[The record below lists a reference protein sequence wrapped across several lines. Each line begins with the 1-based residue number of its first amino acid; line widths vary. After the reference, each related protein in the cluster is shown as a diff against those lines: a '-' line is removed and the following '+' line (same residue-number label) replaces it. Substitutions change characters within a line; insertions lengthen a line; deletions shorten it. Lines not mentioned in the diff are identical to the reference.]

1 MSTLRVTN
9 IEAKGDPSSP
19 SVDEKIKLT
28 NSTGDVV
35 LEVDGKNVGSTIFVS
50 SGIVTATSFSGSG
63 TNLTGVSAQGLTG
76 TPDITVGSVTG
87 SVASFSGN
95 VSVGGTLTY
104 EDVTNIDSV
113 GIITARAGVD
123 LNGFKIEEGKNDTST
138 GITGVTNC
146 NFDDGQIFRFAAAT
160 SGNYF
165 PNFRISAST
174 TLDSK
179 MDVGDVTAATMI
191 VASSSHYCLNSIQ
204 IDGTEVGVTTS
215 WVGGAA
221 PSAAN
226 GSGYDIY
233 SFTIMKTA
241 ATPTYH
247 VIGNAIGAA

>member
-19 SVDEKIKLT
+19 SVDEKLKLT

-76 TPDITVGSVTG
+76 TPNITVTDITAV
-87 SVASFSGN
+87 GN
-95 VSVGGTLTY
+95 VSIAGTLTY

>member
-215 WVGGAA
+215 WVGGSA

>member
-63 TNLTGVSAQGLTG
+63 TNLTGVSTQGLTG

-146 NFDDGQIFRFAAAT
+146 NFEDGQIFRFATAT
-160 SGNYF
+160 GGNYF

-174 TLDSK
+174 TLSSK

-226 GSGYDIY
+226 GSGYDVY

-247 VIGNAIGAA
+247 IIGNALGAA

>member
-76 TPDITVGSVTG
+76 TPNITVTDITAV
-87 SVASFSGN
+87 GN
-95 VSVGGTLTY
+95 VSIAGTLTY

-174 TLDSK
+174 TLDSE

-215 WVGGAA
+215 WVGGSA

>member
-1 MSTLRVTN
+1 MASEIRVNQIQNRSGLGTVTFT
-9 IEAKGDPSSP
+9 D
-19 SVDEKIKLT
+19 
-28 NSTGDVV
+28 TGAV
-35 LEVDGKNVGSTIFVS
+35 L

-63 TNLTGVSAQGLTG
+63 TNLTGVSAQGLSG
-76 TPDITVGSVTG
+76 TPNITVGSVTG
-87 SVASFSGN
+87 ATASFSGN

-123 LNGFKIEEGKNDTST
+123 LNGFKVEEGKNDTST
-138 GITGVTNC
+138 SITGVTNC

-160 SGNYF
+160 GGNYF

-174 TLDSK
+174 TLSSQ

-247 VIGNAIGAA
+247 VIGNALGAA

>member
-165 PNFRISAST
+165 PILELVFPT

-191 VASSSHYCLNSIQ
+191 VASSFSLLLKF
-204 IDGTEVGVTTS
+204 
-215 WVGGAA
+215 
-221 PSAAN
+221 
-226 GSGYDIY
+226 Y
-233 SFTIMKTA
+233 SD
-241 ATPTYH
+241 
-247 VIGNAIGAA
+247 

>member
-1 MSTLRVTN
+1 MSTLRITN

-19 SVDEKIKLT
+19 SVDEKLKLT

-76 TPDITVGSVTG
+76 TPNITVTDITAV
-87 SVASFSGN
+87 GN
-95 VSVGGTLTY
+95 VSIAGTLTY

-113 GIITARAGVD
+113 GIITARSGVD

>member
-9 IEAKGDPSSP
+9 IVAKGDPSSP

-76 TPDITVGSVTG
+76 TPNITVTDITAV
-87 SVASFSGN
+87 GN
-95 VSVGGTLTY
+95 VSIAGTLTY

-215 WVGGAA
+215 WVGGSA

>member
-19 SVDEKIKLT
+19 SVDEKLKLT

-50 SGIVTATSFSGSG
+50 SGIVPATSFSGSG

-76 TPDITVGSVTG
+76 TPNITVTDITAV
-87 SVASFSGN
+87 GN
-95 VSVGGTLTY
+95 VSIAGTLTY

-215 WVGGAA
+215 WVGGSA
-221 PSAAN
+221 PAAAN
-226 GSGYDIY
+226 GSGYDVY

>member
-76 TPDITVGSVTG
+76 TPNITVTDITAV
-87 SVASFSGN
+87 GN
-95 VSVGGTLTY
+95 VSIAGTLTY

-215 WVGGAA
+215 RVGGSA

>member
-9 IEAKGDPSSP
+9 IEAKGDRSSP

>member
-76 TPDITVGSVTG
+76 TPNITVTDITAV
-87 SVASFSGN
+87 GN
-95 VSVGGTLTY
+95 VSIAGTLTY

-113 GIITARAGVD
+113 GIITARSGVD

>member
-76 TPDITVGSVTG
+76 TPNITVGSVTG

-215 WVGGAA
+215 WVGGSA

>member
-19 SVDEKIKLT
+19 SVDEKLKLT

-76 TPDITVGSVTG
+76 TPNITVTDITAV
-87 SVASFSGN
+87 GN
-95 VSVGGTLTY
+95 VSIAGTLTY

-113 GIITARAGVD
+113 GIITARSGVD

>member
-19 SVDEKIKLT
+19 SVDEKLKLT

>member
-76 TPDITVGSVTG
+76 TPNITVTDITAV
-87 SVASFSGN
+87 GN
-95 VSVGGTLTY
+95 VSIAGTLTY

-215 WVGGAA
+215 WVGGSA